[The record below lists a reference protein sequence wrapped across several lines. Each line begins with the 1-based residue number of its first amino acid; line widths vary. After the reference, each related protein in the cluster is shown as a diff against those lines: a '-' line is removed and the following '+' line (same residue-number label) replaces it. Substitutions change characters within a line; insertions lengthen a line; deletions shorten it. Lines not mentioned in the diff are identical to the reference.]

1 MNSIC
6 QVEII
11 GRRNPPFSACDLPI
25 AKSFVPYLQRKL
37 TRKWCWCPA
46 RLRRDQDPFQ
56 LYRVGVSRFTSS
68 FFICLPFWLPR
79 LNASE
84 MENRDW
90 RRAIFLSF
98 WFLIRSLFSGT
109 GLFFFFLRN
118 PFSSAPLRIEL
129 NLSLL
134 LLPAELI
141 WNQLGSHAW
150 VETQSSFPDLL
161 DQKSTSIKMGQ
172 WTVTRHAGPV
182 YISDIWL
189 GGSAGF
195 I

>member
-1 MNSIC
+1 MVWLFGSTEARSRSLSTISSGSI
-6 QVEII
+6 
-11 GRRNPPFSACDLPI
+11 PI
-25 AKSFVPYLQRKL
+25 YIL
-37 TRKWCWCPA
+37 
-46 RLRRDQDPFQ
+46 
-56 LYRVGVSRFTSS
+56 

-109 GLFFFFLRN
+109 GLLFLFLRN
-118 PFSSAPLRIEL
+118 PFSSAPFRIEL

-134 LLPAELI
+134 LLLAPAELI

-172 WTVTRHAGPV
+172 WTVTRQAGPL

-189 GGSAGF
+189 RGAPLDLFSSHEAPF
-195 I
+195 FFKRADWVNKILHFQRKMEHAMQSQ